1 MIGEIDSAR
10 DGANDGSEDVPDQRI
25 HDRPEGC
32 ADDHADG
39 EIDRVPAQSKFLE
52 FLDHHRLLAA
62 AVAGL
67 TLPAASPL
75 QRMRT
80 RPARTRPGYS
90 RIRDSPL
97 VDQAGVNHR

>member
-10 DGANDGSEDVPDQRI
+10 DGANDGSEDVPNQRI

-62 AVAGL
+62 AVDVAGGI
-67 TLPAASPL
+67 TLATDAHAPGEDAPRLFPHSRFAAS
-75 QRMRT
+75 
-80 RPARTRPGYS
+80 
-90 RIRDSPL
+90 
-97 VDQAGVNHR
+97 